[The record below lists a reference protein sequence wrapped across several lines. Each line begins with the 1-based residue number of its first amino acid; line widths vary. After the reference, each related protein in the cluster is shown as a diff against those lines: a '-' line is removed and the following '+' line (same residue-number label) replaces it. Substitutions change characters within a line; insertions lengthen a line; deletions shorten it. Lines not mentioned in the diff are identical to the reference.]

1 MLQEDLSKVEWQ
13 RAQQN
18 NHKTMSTST
27 PGASAAIV
35 LSKQFKRM
43 QKEDHIDGI
52 SVGLVDGDNIFEWEV
67 MLMINDDCKFY
78 GGMFF

>member
-1 MLQEDLSKVEWQ
+1 MAS
-13 RAQQN
+13 
-18 NHKTMSTST
+18 

-35 LSKQFKRM
+35 LAKQYKRM

-52 SVGLVDGDNIFEWEV
+52 SVGLVDNSNVFEWEV

-78 GGMFF
+78 GGKSARMMGRIL